1 MRDGELFER
10 GSHDPSE
17 RDIQEVA
24 THYRS
29 YHPRWR
35 LKPPER
41 EMIVEALKIYD
52 VDSVK
57 LAIDGLHRSEFHQ
70 GKNDRGKRYLAIK
83 YAIKWDAIDG
93 WIEEAEAAGRR
104 LKREAEAKRERAM
117 EERREAEEREKMMGV
132 SRVDSRSLLRKA
144 MRKNR

>member
-1 MRDGELFER
+1 
-10 GSHDPSE
+10 
-17 RDIQEVA
+17 
-24 THYRS
+24 
-29 YHPRWR
+29 
-35 LKPPER
+35 
-41 EMIVEALKIYD
+41 
-52 VDSVK
+52 
-57 LAIDGLHRSEFHQ
+57 IDGLHRSEFHQ